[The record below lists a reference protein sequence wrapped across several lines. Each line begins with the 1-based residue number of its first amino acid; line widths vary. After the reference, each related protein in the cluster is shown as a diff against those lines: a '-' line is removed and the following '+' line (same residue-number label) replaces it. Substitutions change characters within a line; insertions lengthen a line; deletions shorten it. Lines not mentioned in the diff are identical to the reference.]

1 MIWIMARALL
11 LAALLVVASAGA
23 QVAIPPPAQV
33 TDLTGTL
40 SRNQIAGLQARLT
53 QFEKEKGSQIA
64 VLIVPTTKPETIEQ
78 YALRV
83 AESWKL
89 GRKGVDDGALL
100 LVAKNDRELRIEV
113 GYGLEGPLPDAIAKR
128 IISEVIVPRF
138 REGDFYGGIEAG
150 VSRMIAVIE
159 GEPLPPPK
167 RAERGSGMSGGL
179 VEFLPIAF
187 ILIVVVGGVLRAIFG
202 RLIAAGLVG
211 AGTGL
216 LAWIMI
222 ASGLVGLTV
231 GVIAFFFMLASG
243 GARRAYPRGGWTT
256 GGWPSGGWS
265 GGGTSGGWSGG
276 GGGFGGGGA
285 SGRW

>member
-1 MIWIMARALL
+1 MIWITTRALL
-11 LAALLVVASAGA
+11 LGALLFAAGARA

-150 VSRMIAVIE
+150 LSRMIAVIE

-167 RAERGSGMSGGL
+167 RIERARQSSGDL
-179 VEFLPIAF
+179 IELLPIAF

-202 RLIAAGLVG
+202 RLVAAGLVG

-222 ASGLVGLTV
+222 ASGFIALTV
-231 GVIAFFFMLASG
+231 GLIAFVFTLM
-243 GARRAYPRGGWTT
+243 GAGSRRLYRHGGWTS

-265 GGGTSGGWSGG
+265 GGTSGGWSGG